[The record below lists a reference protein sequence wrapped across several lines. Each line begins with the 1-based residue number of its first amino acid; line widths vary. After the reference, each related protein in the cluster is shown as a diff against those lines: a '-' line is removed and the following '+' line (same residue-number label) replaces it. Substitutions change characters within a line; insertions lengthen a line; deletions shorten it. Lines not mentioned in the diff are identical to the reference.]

1 MDAFRNGHVSRFPT
15 GLVERDDL
23 FAVRALWHTGMIS
36 EYFLRKDQP
45 VIIEP
50 KRFSR
55 QLPAAQLR
63 SRCLTRISGSEC
75 SGKVETANR
84 LCAEK

>member
-1 MDAFRNGHVSRFPT
+1 MDAFRHGHVSRFPT
-15 GLVERDDL
+15 GLVECDDL

-45 VIIEP
+45 GILEP

-55 QLPAAQLR
+55 RLPAAHF
-63 SRCLTRISGSEC
+63 RCCSFTRISGSEC

-84 LCAEK
+84 LWAKK

>member
-15 GLVERDDL
+15 GLVECDDL

-36 EYFLRKDQP
+36 ECFLRKDQP

-50 KRFSR
+50 ERSSR
-55 QLPAAQLR
+55 RLPAEA
-63 SRCLTRISGSEC
+63 
-75 SGKVETANR
+75 A
-84 LCAEK
+84 CAASLPLFNSNIL